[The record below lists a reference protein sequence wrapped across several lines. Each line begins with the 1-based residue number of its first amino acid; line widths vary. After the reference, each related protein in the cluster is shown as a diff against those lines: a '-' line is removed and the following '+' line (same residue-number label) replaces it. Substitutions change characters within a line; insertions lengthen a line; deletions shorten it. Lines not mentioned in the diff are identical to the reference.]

1 MNVKK
6 LKKAVEVLKED
17 LDGAL
22 IATDIWPT
30 GTGQSIAGYNT
41 KPDATALFERVTDYI
56 KKSLTGAGFPN
67 LNKYYMIDL
76 EGGALILVLQF
87 ETGHQWGMLVDS
99 AKVQLGFLLN
109 IAIPNA
115 RKAFLEAI
123 EE

>member
-6 LKKAVEVLKED
+6 LKKSIEVLKED

-30 GTGQSIAGYNT
+30 GTGQSIADYNSN
-41 KPDATALFERVTDYI
+41 PQATALFERVTDYI

-67 LNKYYMIDL
+67 LNKYYMLDL
-76 EGGALILVLQF
+76 EGGALVLVLQF
-87 ETGHQWGMLVDS
+87 ETGYQWGMLVDGT
-99 AKVQLGFLLN
+99 KVQLGLLLN

>member
-6 LKKAVEVLKED
+6 LKQSVEVLKED

-30 GTGQSIAGYNT
+30 GTGQSIAAYN
-41 KPDATALFERVTDYI
+41 PNPQATALFERVTDYV

-67 LNKYYMIDL
+67 LNKYYMLDL
-76 EGGALILVLQF
+76 EGGALVLVLQF
-87 ETGHQWGMLVDS
+87 ESGYQWGMLVDS
-99 AKVQLGFLLN
+99 TKVQMGLLLN

-115 RKAFLEAI
+115 RKAFLEAS
-123 EE
+123 E